1 MASNNIFQYYK
12 VDGGTDLTSDT
23 QFSALG
29 TGTKLIYK
37 PSGEKYIK
45 NSNYSNVFDKTNTF
59 GELENGLK
67 ANAVGR
73 IENTNHPDGTTNY
86 YSIDGT
92 KLGSFKSGVSPN
104 DLNSV
109 RLASIAKID
118 DADGNGV
125 CSCKNNNNTQIDTFT
140 CHISKTS
147 NNPTLS
153 WGQTST
159 IGTIDG
165 IPLTVKMPVNPDTNT
180 TYSAG
185 NGIDIINNNINIEN
199 SGAFTSSNNGVLF
212 ETPGYEIEGGELI
225 LWIPHVIID
234 RCGRVVAQ
242 SCGQIRITLSDISGP
257 SAEDWQLFYFAEEK
271 EVGSIVSGSNLFNDY
286 DLTSSVGSGSWRL
299 MWVDVNARWTSGP
312 ERSYYGK
319 FQKVG

>member
-1 MASNNIFQYYK
+1 MTSNNIFQYYK

-45 NSNYSNVFDKTNTF
+45 NSNYSNVFDKTDTF

-73 IENTNHPDGTTNY
+73 IENTNNPDGTTNY

-165 IPLTVKMPVNPDTNT
+165 IPLTVKMPPNPDTNT
-180 TYSAG
+180 IYSAG
-185 NGIDIINNNINIEN
+185 TGLTLSGTTFSISQELLDKINN
-199 SGAFTSSNNGVLF
+199 
-212 ETPGYEIEGGELI
+212 
-225 LWIPHVIID
+225 
-234 RCGRVVAQ
+234 
-242 SCGQIRITLSDISGP
+242 
-257 SAEDWQLFYFAEEK
+257 
-271 EVGSIVSGSNLFNDY
+271 
-286 DLTSSVGSGSWRL
+286 VGSGGASR
-299 MWVDVNARWTSGP
+299 DVYFDYVTGTRPGSMGYKSFSN
-312 ERSYYGK
+312 
-319 FQKVG
+319 

>member
-59 GELENGLK
+59 GELEEK
-67 ANAVGR
+67 VD
-73 IENTNHPDGTTNY
+73 TN
-86 YSIDGT
+86 IT
-92 KLGSFKSGVSPN
+92 KLEEKV
-104 DLNSV
+104 DTKV
-109 RLASIAKID
+109 IAKID

-165 IPLTVKMPVNPDTNT
+165 TPLTVKMPPNPDTNT
-180 TYSAG
+180 IYSAG
-185 NGIDIINNNINIEN
+185 TGLTLSGTTFSISQELLDKINN
-199 SGAFTSSNNGVLF
+199 
-212 ETPGYEIEGGELI
+212 
-225 LWIPHVIID
+225 
-234 RCGRVVAQ
+234 
-242 SCGQIRITLSDISGP
+242 
-257 SAEDWQLFYFAEEK
+257 
-271 EVGSIVSGSNLFNDY
+271 
-286 DLTSSVGSGSWRL
+286 VGSGGASR
-299 MWVDVNARWTSGP
+299 DVYFDYVTGTRPGSMGYKSFSN
-312 ERSYYGK
+312 
-319 FQKVG
+319 

>member
-59 GELENGLK
+59 GELEEK
-67 ANAVGR
+67 VD
-73 IENTNHPDGTTNY
+73 TN
-86 YSIDGT
+86 IT
-92 KLGSFKSGVSPN
+92 KLEEKV
-104 DLNSV
+104 DTKV
-109 RLASIAKID
+109 IAKID

-165 IPLTVKMPVNPDTNT
+165 TPLTVRMPEQPLYDINQGNKRPYVFESIMNWEAMATACNT
-180 TYSAG
+180 TIVGIMNISLSAIFSG
-185 NGIDIINNNINIEN
+185 ETYTNAYGGDI
-199 SGAFTSSNNGVLF
+199 G
-212 ETPGYEIEGGELI
+212 
-225 LWIPHVIID
+225 
-234 RCGRVVAQ
+234 
-242 SCGQIRITLSDISGP
+242 
-257 SAEDWQLFYFAEEK
+257 
-271 EVGSIVSGSNLFNDY
+271 
-286 DLTSSVGSGSWRL
+286 
-299 MWVDVNARWTSGP
+299 
-312 ERSYYGK
+312 
-319 FQKVG
+319 

>member
-45 NSNYSNVFDKTNTF
+45 NSNYSNVFDKTDTF

-73 IENTNHPDGTTNY
+73 IENTNNPDGTTNY

-104 DLNSV
+104 DLNSGLNAV
-109 RLASIAKID
+109 RSASIAKID

-165 IPLTVKMPVNPDTNT
+165 TPLTVKMPTNPNTDTK
-180 TYSAG
+180 YSAG
-185 NGIDIINNNINIEN
+185 TGLILNGATFYIDESWLKTFIDGS
-199 SGAFTSSNNGVLF
+199 SGYTKGERYGDKWYIYGSGDGLGSSSNIYSKTVIW
-212 ETPGYEIEGGELI
+212 EPGSSGCTGYHESTIRLSGNHPPSGTYYCEIIGYNSNSNI
-225 LWIPHVIID
+225 S
-234 RCGRVVAQ
+234 
-242 SCGQIRITLSDISGP
+242 SCYIYSIS
-257 SAEDWQLFYFAEEK
+257 Y
-271 EVGSIVSGSNLFNDY
+271 N
-286 DLTSSVGSGSWRL
+286 
-299 MWVDVNARWTSGP
+299 
-312 ERSYYGK
+312 
-319 FQKVG
+319 

>member
-59 GELENGLK
+59 GELEEK
-67 ANAVGR
+67 VD
-73 IENTNHPDGTTNY
+73 TN
-86 YSIDGT
+86 I
-92 KLGSFKSGVSPN
+92 
-104 DLNSV
+104 
-109 RLASIAKID
+109 IAKID

-185 NGIDIINNNINIEN
+185 NEIDIINNQINIEN
-199 SGAFTSSNNGVLF
+199 SGAFTSSYNGVLF
-212 ETPGYEIEGGELI
+212 DTPGYEIEGGELI

>member
-12 VDGGTDLTSDT
+12 VDGGTNLTSDT

-59 GELENGLK
+59 GELEEK
-67 ANAVGR
+67 VD
-73 IENTNHPDGTTNY
+73 TN
-86 YSIDGT
+86 I
-92 KLGSFKSGVSPN
+92 
-104 DLNSV
+104 
-109 RLASIAKID
+109 IAKID

-165 IPLTVKMPVNPDTNT
+165 TPLTVKMPPNPDTNT
-180 TYSAG
+180 IYSAG
-185 NGIDIINNNINIEN
+185 TGLTLSGTTFSISQELLDKINN
-199 SGAFTSSNNGVLF
+199 
-212 ETPGYEIEGGELI
+212 
-225 LWIPHVIID
+225 
-234 RCGRVVAQ
+234 
-242 SCGQIRITLSDISGP
+242 
-257 SAEDWQLFYFAEEK
+257 
-271 EVGSIVSGSNLFNDY
+271 
-286 DLTSSVGSGSWRL
+286 VGSGGASG
-299 MWVDVNARWTSGP
+299 DVYFDYVTGTRPGSMGYKSFSN
-312 ERSYYGK
+312 
-319 FQKVG
+319 